1 MASGR
6 ISTICST
13 YHRAACDVLGFD
25 AIASTALAN
34 IPLGAVPPAGRV
46 DVGGGG
52 AMAGGG
58 HQRKRQWSEALEDN
72 LATTA
77 QDRELVFRHG
87 AAVRLGRLGG
97 LKGGDARA
105 SKMSERARS
114 MAARRAA
121 KARWK

>member
-1 MASGR
+1 MPPLRRWA
-6 ISTICST
+6 
-13 YHRAACDVLGFD
+13 HELDMLGFD
-25 AIASTALAN
+25 AIASTALAA
-34 IPLGAVPPAGRV
+34 IPFLGAAPPAVGV

-58 HQRKRQWSEALEDN
+58 RQRKRQWSEALEND
-72 LATTA
+72 LAETA
-77 QDRELVFRHG
+77 EDREFAFRHD

-105 SKMSERARS
+105 TKMSGRARS

>member
-1 MASGR
+1 M
-6 ISTICST
+6 
-13 YHRAACDVLGFD
+13 LGFD

-58 HQRKRQWSEALEDN
+58 HQRKRKAGQWSEALEDN

-77 QDRELVFRHG
+77 EDRELVFRHG